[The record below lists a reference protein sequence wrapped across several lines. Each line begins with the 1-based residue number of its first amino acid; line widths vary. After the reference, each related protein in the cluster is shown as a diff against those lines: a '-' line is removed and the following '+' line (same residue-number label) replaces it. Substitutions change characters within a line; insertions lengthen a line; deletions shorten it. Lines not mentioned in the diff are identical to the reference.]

1 MEATALEVTAQV
13 TTSLATTSLATTSLA
28 TTAMEITMDRIA
40 EGLPYVV
47 DLVAVLLLALGIKG
61 LAKVRSARSANG
73 LAALA
78 LGLAVVGLLIE
89 LQPPLL
95 AWLGIAVGAAAGGLA
110 GLLTARRVPMTA
122 MPETVALFNG
132 SGGMASLLVGLGV
145 ALYGGPETGA
155 VAAAGAE
162 VLGGVLVVERL
173 SIAISVFVGAITVT
187 GSLVAMGKLQ
197 GWIDTPAWTQSRL
210 RHGVNIALAVAA
222 LVGVGALLGDPGG
235 SPLWL
240 LLVASSLLGVGVTLP
255 IGGADMPVVISLL
268 NSYSGVAA
276 AAAGF
281 VVGSQL
287 LIVAGA
293 MVGAAGLILT
303 QVMCTAMNR
312 SLVNVLFGGALGA
325 GAGGKVGGGGDE
337 AGYTRITSSSPEECA
352 LALECAE
359 RVVFVPGYGL
369 AVAQAQHALSE
380 LAKLLQANGTE
391 VSYAIH
397 PVAGRMPGHMNV
409 LLAEA
414 DVPYEQLVEMDAIN
428 PEFPRTDV
436 VIVLGANDVVNPDA
450 KTDSSSPLY
459 GMPVLEVDQARQVF
473 VVKRSL
479 GAGYAGIRNALFELP
494 QTAMMFG
501 DAKTVLNSLLSE
513 LRELGVGRVK
523 AA

>member
-1 MEATALEVTAQV
+1 MTPLFAL
-13 TTSLATTSLATTSLA
+13 SLPQALLRG
-28 TTAMEITMDRIA
+28 D
-40 EGLPYVV
+40 GLSQLI

-61 LAKVRSARSANG
+61 LSKVRSARAANG

-78 LGLAVVGLLIE
+78 MGLAVVGLL
-89 LQPPLL
+89 LQIRPDPQ
-95 AWLGIAVGAAAGGLA
+95 AWLWIAIGTALGGLA
-110 GLLTARRVPMTA
+110 GLVTAQRVPMTA

-132 SGGMASLLVGLGV
+132 CGGMASLLVAIGV
-145 ALYGGPETGA
+145 ALFDGQASDT
-155 VAAAGAE
+155 VA
-162 VLGGVLVVERL
+162 LV
-173 SIAISVFVGAITVT
+173 SIAISVFVGAITFT
-187 GSLVAMGKLQ
+187 GSIVAMAKLQ
-197 GWIDTPAWTQSRL
+197 GWLDTPGWTQSQV
-210 RHGVNIALAVAA
+210 RHVVNIALAITC
-222 LVGVGALLGDPGG
+222 LVGSVLLLADPSGM
-235 SPLWL
+235 PLWL
-240 LLVASSLLGVGVTLP
+240 LVVSASLLGVGVTLP

-312 SLVNVLFGGALGA
+312 SLVSVLFGGALGA
-325 GAGGKVGGGGDE
+325 TGGGGE
-337 AGYTRITSSSPEECA
+337 SAGGAADYSRITSCSPEECA
-352 LALECAE
+352 MALEGAE

-369 AVAQAQHALSE
+369 AVAQAQHALRE
-380 LAKLLQANGTE
+380 LAKLLEAHGVE
-391 VSYAIH
+391 VTYAIH

-414 DVPYEQLVEMDAIN
+414 DVPYEQLVEMEAIN

-436 VIVLGANDVVNPDA
+436 VIVLGANDVVNPQA
-450 KTDSSSPLY
+450 KTDPTSPLY

-479 GAGYAGIRNALFELP
+479 GAGYAGIANALFELP
-494 QTAMMFG
+494 QTAMVFG
-501 DAKTVLNSLLSE
+501 DAKAVLNGLLSE
-513 LRELGVGRVK
+513 LREMGVGK
-523 AA
+523 ASPAKAGAAARQPVAA

>member
-1 MEATALEVTAQV
+1 METTVVDGITAV
-13 TTSLATTSLATTSLA
+13 
-28 TTAMEITMDRIA
+28 
-40 EGLPYVV
+40 LPYAV

-78 LGLAVVGLLIE
+78 LGLAVLGLLIE

-95 AWLGIAVGAAAGGLA
+95 AWLGIAAGAAAGGLA

-122 MPETVALFNG
+122 MPQTVALFNG
-132 SGGMASLLVGLGV
+132 SGGMASLLVALGV
-145 ALYGGPETGA
+145 ALYGSGE
-155 VAAAGAE
+155 AAAAADGAAA
-162 VLGGVLVVERL
+162 LVERI

-187 GSLVAMGKLQ
+187 GSLVAMAKLQ
-197 GWIDTPAWTQSRL
+197 GWIDTPAWTQNRL
-210 RHGVNIALAVAA
+210 RHGVNSALAVAA
-222 LVGVGALLGDPGG
+222 LVGAVSLPADPAGA
-235 SPLWL
+235 PLWL

-312 SLVNVLFGGALGA
+312 SLVSVLFGGALGA
-325 GAGGKVGGGGDE
+325 AGGKVGGGGDE
-337 AGYTRITSSSPEECA
+337 AGYTRITSCSPEECA

-380 LAKLLQANGTE
+380 LAKLLQAHGTE

-450 KTDSSSPLY
+450 KTDSTSPLY

-494 QTAMMFG
+494 QTAMLFG
-501 DAKTVLNSLLSE
+501 DAKVVLNGLLSE
-513 LRELGVGRVK
+513 LRELGVGKQKV
-523 AA
+523 A

>member
-1 MEATALEVTAQV
+1 MAGIELLPAL
-13 TTSLATTSLATTSLA
+13 
-28 TTAMEITMDRIA
+28 I
-40 EGLPYVV
+40 
-47 DLVAVLLLALGIKG
+47 DLGAVLLLALGIKG
-61 LAKVRSARSANG
+61 LSKVSTARSANG

-78 LGLAVVGLLIE
+78 IVLAVLGLLIQ
-89 LQPPLL
+89 QPLSPQ
-95 AWLGIAVGAAAGGLA
+95 AWLWVAIGTGLGGVL
-110 GLLTARRVPMTA
+110 GLITAQRVPMTA

-132 SGGMASLLVGLGV
+132 CGGMASLLVALGV
-145 ALYGGPETGA
+145 ALFNPGESSG
-155 VAAAGAE
+155 
-162 VLGGVLVVERL
+162 LVEQI
-173 SIAISVFVGAITVT
+173 SIVISVFVGAITFS
-187 GSLVAMGKLQ
+187 GSIVAMGKLQ
-197 GWIDTPAWTQSRL
+197 GWIDTPSWTQSSL
-210 RHGVNIALAVAA
+210 RHAVNIGLAVACLAGAIA
-222 LVGVGALLGDPGG
+222 LPGDMAG

-240 LLVASSLLGVGVTLP
+240 LVVASSLLGIGVTLP

-281 VVGSQL
+281 VVRSQL

-312 SLVNVLFGGALGA
+312 SLVSVLFGGALG
-325 GAGGKVGGGGDE
+325 GAAPVGGGGEE
-337 AGYTRITSSSPEECA
+337 AGYTRITSCSAEECA
-352 LALECAE
+352 IALEAAE

-369 AVAQAQHALSE
+369 AVAQAQHALRE
-380 LAKLLQANGTE
+380 LSKLLENHGVE
-391 VSYAIH
+391 VTYAIH

-414 DVPYEQLVEMDAIN
+414 DVPYEQLLEMDTVN

-450 KTDSSSPLY
+450 KTDTTSPLY

-479 GAGYAGIRNALFELP
+479 GAGYAGIKNALFELP
-494 QTAMMFG
+494 QTAMVFG
-501 DAKTVLNSLLSE
+501 DAKAVINGLLTE
-513 LRELGVGRVK
+513 LRSMGVGKKVV
-523 AA
+523 A

>member
-1 MEATALEVTAQV
+1 VLSYA
-13 TTSLATTSLATTSLA
+13 
-28 TTAMEITMDRIA
+28 I
-40 EGLPYVV
+40 
-47 DLVAVLLLALGIKG
+47 DLVAVLLLALGLKG
-61 LAKVRSARSANG
+61 LSKVRSARSANG

-78 LGLAVVGLLIE
+78 MGLAVVGLLIQQQ
-89 LQPPLL
+89 LSPQ
-95 AWLGIAVGAAAGGLA
+95 AWLWIAAGSAIGGLA
-110 GLLTARRVPMTA
+110 GLLTAQRVPMTA

-132 SGGMASLLVGLGV
+132 CGGMASLLVAVAV
-145 ALYGGPETGA
+145 ALFQSGG
-155 VAAAGAE
+155 AAAPDGALE
-162 VLGGVLVVERL
+162 GAADLVSL
-173 SIAISVFVGAITVT
+173 ISIVISVFVGAITFS
-187 GSLVAMGKLQ
+187 GSVVAMGKLQ
-197 GWIDTPAWTQSRL
+197 GWIATPAWTQSSL
-210 RHGVNIALAVAA
+210 RHAVNITLAVTA
-222 LVGVGALLGDPGG
+222 LVAGVLLIGDPAGL
-235 SPLWL
+235 PLWL
-240 LLVASSLLGVGVTLP
+240 LVGASTLLGIGVTLP

-312 SLVNVLFGGALGA
+312 SLVSVLFGGALGA
-325 GAGGKVGGGGDE
+325 SATGHVGGGGDE
-337 AGYTRITSSSPEECA
+337 AGYTRITSCSAEECA
-352 LALECAE
+352 MALETAE

-369 AVAQAQHALSE
+369 AVAQAQHTLRE
-380 LAKLLQANGTE
+380 LAKLLEANGAE

-414 DVPYEQLVEMDAIN
+414 DVPYEQLIEMDSIN

-450 KTDSSSPLY
+450 KSDPTSPLF

-479 GAGYAGIRNALFELP
+479 GAGYAGIKNALFELP
-494 QTAMMFG
+494 QTAMVFG
-501 DAKTVLNSLLSE
+501 DAKAVLAGLVGE
-513 LRELGVGRVK
+513 LRELGVGK
-523 AA
+523 KPAAV

>member
-1 MEATALEVTAQV
+1 MAGLDLLPAL
-13 TTSLATTSLATTSLA
+13 
-28 TTAMEITMDRIA
+28 I
-40 EGLPYVV
+40 
-47 DLVAVLLLALGIKG
+47 DLGAVLLLALGIKG
-61 LAKVRSARSANG
+61 LSKVSTARSANG

-78 LGLAVVGLLIE
+78 MGLAVLGLLIQ
-89 LQPPLL
+89 QPLSPQ
-95 AWLGIAVGAAAGGLA
+95 AWLWVAIGTGLGGVL
-110 GLLTARRVPMTA
+110 GLITAQRVPMTA

-132 SGGMASLLVGLGV
+132 CGGMASLLVALGV
-145 ALYGGPETGA
+145 ALFSPGEGSSG
-155 VAAAGAE
+155 
-162 VLGGVLVVERL
+162 LVEQI
-173 SIAISVFVGAITVT
+173 SIVISVFVGAITFS
-187 GSLVAMGKLQ
+187 GSIVAMGKLQ
-197 GWIDTPAWTQSRL
+197 GWIDTPGWTQSTM
-210 RHGVNIALAVAA
+210 RHAVNISLAVACLAGAIA
-222 LVGVGALLGDPGG
+222 LPGDMAGA
-235 SPLWL
+235 PLWVL
-240 LLVASSLLGVGVTLP
+240 VVASSLLGIGVTLP

-312 SLVNVLFGGALGA
+312 SLVSVLFGGALG
-325 GAGGKVGGGGDE
+325 GAAPVGGGGEE
-337 AGYTRITSSSPEECA
+337 AGYTRITSCSAEECA
-352 LALECAE
+352 LALEAAE

-369 AVAQAQHALSE
+369 AVAQAQHALRE
-380 LAKLLQANGTE
+380 LSKLLENHGVE
-391 VSYAIH
+391 VTYAIH

-414 DVPYEQLVEMDAIN
+414 DVPYEQLLEMDTVN

-450 KTDSSSPLY
+450 KTDSTSPLY

-479 GAGYAGIRNALFELP
+479 GAGYAGIKNALFELP
-494 QTAMMFG
+494 QTARVFG
-501 DAKTVLNSLLSE
+501 DAKAVLNGLLTE
-513 LRELGVGRVK
+513 LRSMGVGKKV

>member
-1 MEATALEVTAQV
+1 M
-13 TTSLATTSLATTSLA
+13 
-28 TTAMEITMDRIA
+28 
-40 EGLPYVV
+40 
-47 DLVAVLLLALGIKG
+47 
-61 LAKVRSARSANG
+61 
-73 LAALA
+73 
-78 LGLAVVGLLIE
+78 
-89 LQPPLL
+89 
-95 AWLGIAVGAAAGGLA
+95 
-110 GLLTARRVPMTA
+110 ARRVPMTA

-132 SGGMASLLVGLGV
+132 CGGMASLLVALGV
-145 ALYGGPETGA
+145 ALFGA
-155 VAAAGAE
+155 GEAG
-162 VLGGVLVVERL
+162 LVEGI
-173 SIAISVFVGAITVT
+173 SIVISVFVGAITFT

-197 GWIDTPAWTQSRL
+197 GWIDTPGWTQSQV

-222 LVGVGALLGDPGG
+222 LVGAFSLPADPAGAG
-235 SPLWL
+235 LWL
-240 LLVASSLLGVGVTLP
+240 LLLAASLLGIGVTLP

-281 VVGSQL
+281 VVGSPL

-312 SLVNVLFGGALGA
+312 SLLNVLFGGALG
-325 GAGGKVGGGGDE
+325 GGGGGPVGGGGDE
-337 AGYTRITSSSPEECA
+337 AGYTRITSCSAEECA
-352 LALECAE
+352 LALENAE

-369 AVAQAQHALSE
+369 AVAQAQHALRE
-380 LAKLLQANGTE
+380 LAKLLEANGTE
-391 VSYAIH
+391 VTYAIH

-479 GAGYAGIRNALFELP
+479 GAGYAGIKNALFELP
-494 QTAMMFG
+494 QTAMVFG
-501 DAKTVLNSLLSE
+501 DAKVVLNGLASE
-513 LRELGVGRVK
+513 LRDLGFGK
-523 AA
+523 KTAA

>member
-1 MEATALEVTAQV
+1 MDLSQMDLMEVFPYAID
-13 TTSLATTSLATTSLA
+13 LA
-28 TTAMEITMDRIA
+28 
-40 EGLPYVV
+40 
-47 DLVAVLLLALGIKG
+47 AVLLLALGIKG
-61 LAKVRSARSANG
+61 LSKVSSARSANG

-78 LGLAVVGLLIE
+78 LGLAVVGLLVQ
-89 LQPPLL
+89 LQPGST
-95 AWLGIAVGAAAGGLA
+95 AWLWIAAGTALGGVA
-110 GLLTARRVPMTA
+110 GLITAQRVPMTA

-132 SGGMASLLVGLGV
+132 CGGMASLLVALGV
-145 ALYGGPETGA
+145 ALFQSSEPN
-155 VAAAGAE
+155 
-162 VLGGVLVVERL
+162 LVSRI
-173 SIAISVFVGAITVT
+173 SIVISVFVGAITFS
-187 GSLVAMGKLQ
+187 GSIVAMAKLQ
-197 GWIDTPAWTQSRL
+197 GWLDTPGWTQSSL
-210 RHGVNIALAVAA
+210 RHAVNLALAGLC
-222 LVGVGALLGDPGG
+222 LVGAIGLPIEPSGWA
-235 SPLWL
+235 LWL
-240 LLVASSLLGVGVTLP
+240 LLAASTLLGIGVTLP

-312 SLVNVLFGGALGA
+312 SLVSVLFGGALGA
-325 GAGGKVGGGGDE
+325 SSGGGSGASSD
-337 AGYTRITSSSPEECA
+337 AGYTRITSCSAEECA
-352 LALECAE
+352 MALEQAE

-369 AVAQAQHALSE
+369 AVAQAQHSLRELS
-380 LAKLLQANGTE
+380 KLLEAHGVE

-414 DVPYEQLVEMDAIN
+414 DVPYEQLLEMDIIN
-428 PEFPRTDV
+428 PEFPRADV

-450 KTDSSSPLY
+450 KTDPTSPLY

-479 GAGYAGIRNALFELP
+479 GAGYAGIANALFELP
-494 QTAMMFG
+494 QTAMVFG
-501 DAKTVLNSLLSE
+501 DAKAVLNGLITE
-513 LRELGVGRVK
+513 LRGMGVGK
-523 AA
+523 TPAGSAAKGKT

>member
-1 MEATALEVTAQV
+1 MTHPFALSLPQALLRGGGLAQ
-13 TTSLATTSLATTSLA
+13 L
-28 TTAMEITMDRIA
+28 I
-40 EGLPYVV
+40 

-61 LAKVRSARSANG
+61 LSKVRSARAANG

-78 LGLAVVGLLIE
+78 MGLAVVGLL
-89 LQPPLL
+89 LQIRPDPQ
-95 AWLGIAVGAAAGGLA
+95 AWLWIAIGTALGGLA
-110 GLLTARRVPMTA
+110 GLVTAQRVPMTA

-132 SGGMASLLVGLGV
+132 CGGMASLLVAIGV
-145 ALYGGPETGA
+145 ALFDGQASDT
-155 VAAAGAE
+155 VA
-162 VLGGVLVVERL
+162 LV
-173 SIAISVFVGAITVT
+173 SIAISVFVGAITFT
-187 GSLVAMGKLQ
+187 GSIVAMAKLQ
-197 GWIDTPAWTQSRL
+197 GWLDTPGWTQSQV
-210 RHGVNIALAVAA
+210 RHVVNIALAITC
-222 LVGVGALLGDPGG
+222 LVGSVLLLADPSGL
-235 SPLWL
+235 PLWL
-240 LLVASSLLGVGVTLP
+240 LVVSASLLGVGVTLP

-312 SLVNVLFGGALGA
+312 SLVSVLFGGALGA
-325 GAGGKVGGGGDE
+325 TGGGGE
-337 AGYTRITSSSPEECA
+337 SAGGAADYSRITSCSPEECA
-352 LALECAE
+352 MALEGAE

-369 AVAQAQHALSE
+369 AVAQAQHALRE
-380 LAKLLQANGTE
+380 LAKLLEAHGVE
-391 VSYAIH
+391 VTYAIH

-414 DVPYEQLVEMDAIN
+414 DVPYEQLVEMEAIN

-436 VIVLGANDVVNPDA
+436 VIVLGANDVVNPQA
-450 KTDSSSPLY
+450 KTDPTSPLY

-479 GAGYAGIRNALFELP
+479 GAGYAGIANALFELP
-494 QTAMMFG
+494 QTAMVFG
-501 DAKTVLNSLLSE
+501 DAKAVLNGLLSE
-513 LRELGVGRVK
+513 LREMGVGK
-523 AA
+523 AAPAKGGAAPRQPVAA